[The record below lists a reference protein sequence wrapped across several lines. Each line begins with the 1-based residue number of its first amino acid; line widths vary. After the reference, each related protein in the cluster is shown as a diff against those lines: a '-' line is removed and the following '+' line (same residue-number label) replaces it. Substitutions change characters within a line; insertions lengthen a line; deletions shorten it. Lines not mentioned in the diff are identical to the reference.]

1 MATKKTESATKS
13 ATTKKTAKPKAETVV
28 YKEQK
33 YTVLERNDRKVCL
46 TDGTIHFW
54 VKACDVED

>member
-1 MATKKTESATKS
+1 MATKKETKP
-13 ATTKKTAKPKAETVV
+13 ATTKKPAKPKAETVV

-54 VKACDVED
+54 VRATDVQD

>member
-13 ATTKKTAKPKAETVV
+13 ATTKKAVKPKTETVV
-28 YKEQK
+28 YKDQK